1 MKTLYLIDGHALA
14 YRTYFALTAAGT
26 DTSRWVTKSGEP
38 TAGTYGFAAVL
49 FNILEEKKPD
59 YLAVS
64 FDVGATFRDALF
76 PEYKGTRAKMPDDL
90 RSQIERI
97 NEIVAAF
104 DIPIL
109 TLENYEADDVL
120 GTVAHQA
127 AKQGINVIISTGDR
141 DLLQLCEENV
151 RISLAGQKLSEA
163 ILYGP
168 EEVKA
173 RFGVTPKEYI
183 DYKAIVG
190 DKSDNIP
197 GVAGVGEK
205 TATDLLQQ
213 YGSLDGIYKN
223 IDKVPSR
230 FQSKLIAGKENAYLS
245 QKLSAIVTD
254 LPIKL
259 NLEACEAPRLKP
271 PLNWDRQR
279 VVDLFR
285 TLEFRSLMAKLPEA
299 EALPADKDSAR
310 IATTEKL
317 NDDASQMALF
327 GAEPLTANAKKKGGD
342 ESKVPGASLPISTIT
357 KPFVVNTPQT
367 LADLVAKLNK
377 AKVIAVDT
385 ETTGT
390 DSTAAD
396 LVGISISIKEGEGY
410 YIPLGHTG
418 WNEPQLPV
426 AEVMKALTPPLTNP
440 NIPKAGHNLG
450 FDYSMLKR
458 NGLTIAPIGF
468 DTLIA
473 EWLTDPGSHNLGL
486 KDLAFHRLGIE
497 MTKITE
503 LIGTGKKQ
511 ITFDQVPLEPAAA
524 YAVADVDVVLRL
536 MPELKEELE
545 RKGLTQLY
553 HEVEMPFIPVLADM
567 EMAGIMI
574 DSDVLHEMS
583 KELGQKLKALEKKIY
598 KAVGYEF
605 NINSTQQLAKALF
618 EDLKLEPKDKS
629 RKTATGKYSTAA
641 DVLEEMKGQHPV
653 LDAILE
659 HRELSKLKSTYVD
672 ALPETV
678 NPKTGR
684 VHTSFNQCGSVT
696 GRLASSNPNLQNI
709 PIRTELGRQ
718 VRRAF
723 IAPRGRRLVAADYS
737 QVELRIAAHMANEK
751 FWLDAFKRG
760 DDIHAA
766 TAAAVFS
773 VPLDKVTKDQR
784 RNAKAVNFGIL
795 YGMGA
800 FSLAKNT
807 GLTLGEA
814 EEFIKKYFA
823 ELPGVK
829 SYLDETKRKAASDG
843 YVETL
848 QGRRRYFP
856 ILTRFGSTREDQ
868 MLRARAE
875 REAINAPVQGTA
887 ADIIKLA
894 MLEIHRQLPRKVAS
908 ARMLLQV
915 HDELVF
921 ECDADDVEKL
931 AAFVKKTMEGA
942 FKLNAHLAVEV
953 RSGKNWE
960 EMKSAV

>member
-26 DTSRWVTKSGEP
+26 DTSRWVTKAGEP

-299 EALPADKDSAR
+299 EVLPADKDSAR
-310 IATTEKL
+310 IATIEKAS
-317 NDDASQMALF
+317 DDASQMALF

-418 WNEPQLPV
+418 WNEPQLPM

-678 NPKTGR
+678 NSETGR

-829 SYLDETKRKAASDG
+829 SYLDETKRKAATDG

-894 MLEIHRQLPRKVAS
+894 MLEIHKQLPRKVPS
-908 ARMLLQV
+908 AEMLLQV